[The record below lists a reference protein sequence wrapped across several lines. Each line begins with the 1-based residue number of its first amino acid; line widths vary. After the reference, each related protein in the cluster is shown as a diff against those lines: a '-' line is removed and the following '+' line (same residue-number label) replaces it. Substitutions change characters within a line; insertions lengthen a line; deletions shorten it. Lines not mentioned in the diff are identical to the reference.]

1 MTTSISGLYGPLSEI
16 PQGRRPSEQFRFD
29 VDGFYPQMA
38 ASGVV
43 RSSSGQSVS
52 WMAKLRATSRG
63 RYSGSV
69 VYRQPAA
76 LSGFPYTTLQITV
89 RPPATAVD
97 QPELTVVFRAPGLPR
112 RTVNYRRISP
122 HFDKVVLE
130 YDYVEGISP
139 VTVFN
144 TGSHP
149 NRPAT
154 LLVEDLSIETVYRRA
169 GFDVELSGAGSVRLT
184 GAGANQAWSDTEM
197 HDAMQTAWSR
207 YADLPQ
213 WAMWVFFAN
222 RYEDADTGQG
232 DTGMG
237 GIMFD
242 SIGRERQGTAIF
254 YDSFISELPP
264 GDPKGAAHVSRMR
277 FWTAVHEMGHAFNLL
292 HSWQKALGTPWI
304 PLANEPE
311 ARSYMNY
318 PYRVAGKVPAF
329 FANFEYRFTN
339 SELLF
344 MRHAPRHFVQMGNAA
359 FAQSHGFESTRVAEE
374 PGLTLEVRF
383 NRPQPVFDFMEPVVA
398 ELKLK
403 NVSSEPRIVDAAILA
418 DLHDLAIQVTRDGGV
433 PRQYRGF
440 ATYCRSGRPVVLA
453 PGEAIYNSLYIPAGA
468 NGQDLAEPGYYTVQ
482 AMLSLDDQDVL
493 SPPARLRIT
502 PPRGYDDAY
511 LAQDFFSEN
520 VARAIA
526 FDGTRVLGSANA
538 ILHEVADRLKGRA
551 VARHAHLALAMPLRA
566 AGKVLDLAAGKVRSE
581 SGKPEAAAK
590 ELSAALLTQ
599 PAEAAETLGHVD
611 YRYYVDRLTE
621 LLSAG
626 GRNDAALDAQE
637 KLLAV
642 FQSRKVKAAVL
653 AAIRDR
659 SAGMTKGGKNKKRK

>member
-1 MTTSISGLYGPLSEI
+1 MITSISGLYAPL
-16 PQGRRPSEQFRFD
+16 PQPLTGRRPVEQFRLD

-38 ASGVV
+38 ASGVL
-43 RSSSGQSVS
+43 RTAAGKPIS
-52 WMAKLRATSRG
+52 WMARLKSAGSG

-76 LSGFPYTTLQITV
+76 ISGFPYTALQITV
-89 RPPATAVD
+89 RVPATPVD
-97 QPELTVVFRAPGLPR
+97 QPQLSVVFSAPGMSR
-112 RTVNYRRISP
+112 KTVKYRRMSP
-122 HFDKVVLE
+122 RFDDVVFE
-130 YDYVEGISP
+130 YDSVNGISP

-149 NRPAT
+149 NRPAS

-169 GFDVELSGAGSVRLT
+169 GFDVQVSGASSVPLS

-207 YADLPQ
+207 NADIPQ

-232 DTGMG
+232 DPGMG

-254 YDSFISELPP
+254 YDSFISELPA
-264 GDPKGAAHVSRMR
+264 GDPNAAAYVGRMR

-304 PLANEPE
+304 PMANQPE

-329 FANFEYRFTN
+329 FANFEYRFTD

-344 MRHAPRHFVQMGNAA
+344 MRHAPRQFVQMGGAA
-359 FAQSHGFESTRVAEE
+359 FAESHGFEDARAVEDPA
-374 PGLTLEVRF
+374 LTLEVRF
-383 NRPQPVFDFMEPVVA
+383 NRSRPVFDFMEPVVA

-403 NVSSEPRIVDAAILA
+403 NVSSDPCIVDAAILS
-418 DLHDLAIQVTRDGGV
+418 DLHDLTLQVARDGGT

-440 ATYCRSGRPVVLA
+440 ATYCRSRRPVVLA
-453 PGEAIYNSLYIPAGA
+453 PGEAIYNSLYLPSGA

-482 AMLSLDDQDVL
+482 AMLSLEDRDVL
-493 SPPARLRIT
+493 SPPVRLRIT
-502 PPRGYDDAY
+502 PPRGYDDAF

-526 FDGTRVLGSANA
+526 FDGTRVLGGAND
-538 ILHEVADRLKGRA
+538 ILREVADRLKGRA

-566 AGKVLDLAAGKVRSE
+566 SGKVLDLNAGKIRSA

-590 ELSAALLTQ
+590 ELSGALLTN
-599 PAEAAETLGHVD
+599 PSEAAETLGHVD
-611 YRYYVDRLTE
+611 YKYYADRLTD

-626 GRNDAALDAQE
+626 GENSQALNVQQ

-642 FQSRKVKAAVL
+642 FESRKVKEAVL
-653 AAIRDR
+653 EAIRGR
-659 SAGMTKGGKNKKRK
+659 SAEIPGGGRKKRK